1 MLQAKLLKLYR
12 TFKEGWA
19 NFYRNGWLS
28 FATMSILAISL
39 YIISVTMI
47 LGIAANLVLKNVQDQ
62 VNVSVYFNQD
72 VSEQQ
77 IMDIKSK
84 LTGYQEIDSIKYI
97 SKEQA
102 LEDFK
107 SKEAANPSINKALEQ
122 FDDNPLL
129 SALVIKAKSPQ
140 QYDLIVKS
148 IGGSVFS
155 EYINKINYEEN
166 KLAIER
172 LNTVIKLV
180 EQVGL
185 TLGIVFIFI
194 GILITFNAI
203 RLTMYAQKQE
213 FEVKR
218 LVGAS
223 NLYIRMPFVFEG
235 IFYGIAASVIVFF
248 MLWATS
254 RIIAPL
260 TEGTIPQGNLLGFFY
275 ENFGK
280 IFFELF
286 VSGIALGVISGF
298 IAIRRYLKI

>member
-1 MLQAKLLKLYR
+1 MLQAKLLKLHR
-12 TFKEGWA
+12 TFKEGWT
-19 NFYRNGWLS
+19 NFFRNGWLS

-47 LGIAANLVLKNVQDQ
+47 LGIAANLVLNNVQEQ

-84 LTGYQEIDSIKYI
+84 LSGYQEIDSVKYI
-97 SKEQA
+97 SREQA

-107 SKEAANPSINKALEQ
+107 RKEAANPSINKALEQ
-122 FDDNPLL
+122 FDENPLL
-129 SALVIKAKSPQ
+129 AALVIKAKSPQ

-148 IGGSVFS
+148 INGSVFS

-235 IFYGIAASVIVFF
+235 IFYGVAAAIIVFF
-248 MLWATS
+248 MLWITS

-275 ENFGK
+275 DNFGK
-280 IFFELF
+280 ILFELLI
-286 VSGIALGVISGF
+286 SGVVLGVVSGF